1 MKLKDEQLNWIY
13 QNIDELKRS
22 LVALDYAMGNR
33 KCDSEYRHSIE
44 DHILDLALSFLMV
57 TMGDNIPKTYWQ
69 VDDYSVLYGVLD
81 THKDD
86 GGMNLRDYD

>member
-13 QNIDELKRS
+13 QNIDEFKKA
-22 LVALDYAMGNR
+22 VITLDYLQVHKR
-33 KCDSEYRHSIE
+33 LDSTLRTNIN
-44 DHILDLALSFLMV
+44 DNILSMALSFLMV
-57 TMGDNIPKTYWQ
+57 AMGDYIPKTYWQ

-86 GGMNLRDYD
+86 EGMNLRNYD